1 MKILLVEDNPDD
13 LLLARHELGQL
24 GHVVL
29 GAANGTEALHIYERE
44 RPDVLVTDIYM
55 PGMDGFALTRAV
67 QQRAA
72 PQWQPVIFL
81 SGHRDDDLQVK
92 ALQTGADA
100 YIVKPVAASVLDA
113 KLHVIQRLLT
123 MQRQAE
129 ERAYELERHH
139 AREEEERRIA
149 LHLLSRL
156 VDAGKLADPAVHHW
170 LAPAATLSGDLV
182 VAARTPGGVLHVLL
196 ADGTGHGLAAS
207 INVLPVTPPFYRMTE
222 KGFGIDAIARE
233 LNTKIKQFLPADRFV
248 AATLVS
254 VDVRE
259 GIVQVWNGGN
269 PEPCLLDAGGHAER
283 VFSLGHVALGILDD
297 RDFDAAL
304 ETHALGAGAQLVLCS
319 DGLIEAENSTGQA
332 FGHERLAMAL
342 VNATADARFDGVVS
356 AVRSHLDGTAARDDI
371 SLVLVDCRPG
381 HRPASPQASVVAAQP
396 QTPGN
401 WRFSLRLGAR
411 ELRSLDVVPVLL
423 GLVGQFDG
431 MGATTGQL
439 FVVLSELFNNA
450 LDHGLLRLDS
460 RLKLQAGGMESWLTE
475 RERRLAQ
482 FDQGEVEFE
491 LEQFVEGGRSWL
503 RIACRDSGA
512 GFDLGQVA
520 PSSGGD
526 GELPFGR
533 GIALLRSICTS
544 VQYNEAGNVVS
555 ALLALDGAATA

>member
-24 GHVVL
+24 GHMVL
-29 GAANGTEALHIYERE
+29 GADNGAEALRIFERE
-44 RPDVLVTDIYM
+44 RPDVVITDIYM
-55 PGMDGFALTRAV
+55 PGMDGFSLTRAV

-72 PQWQPVIFL
+72 PRWQPVIFL

-92 ALQTGADA
+92 AMQTGADA
-100 YIVKPVAASVLDA
+100 YIVKPVAAAVLDA

-149 LHLLSRL
+149 LHLLGRL
-156 VDAGKLADPAVHHW
+156 VDADKLADPAVRHW

-233 LNTKIKQFLPADRFV
+233 LNSKIKQFLPADRFV

-269 PEPCLLDAGGHAER
+269 PEPCLIGGGGHAER
-283 VFSLGHVALGILDD
+283 VFSQGHVALGILDD
-297 RDFDAAL
+297 REFDDAL
-304 ETHALGAGAQLVLCS
+304 ETHALGVGAQLVLCS
-319 DGLIEAENSTGQA
+319 DGLIEAENGQGQA

-342 VNATADARFDGVVS
+342 VNASAEARFDGVVA
-356 AVRSHLDGTAARDDI
+356 AVRSHLGGAAARDDI

-381 HRPASPQASVVAAQP
+381 HQAVSPHVSAAASQP

-411 ELRSLDVVPVLL
+411 ELRGLDVVPVLL
-423 GLVGQFDG
+423 GLVGQFEG
-431 MGATTGQL
+431 MGASTGLL

-460 RLKLQAGGMESWLTE
+460 RLKLAAGGMEAWLLE
-475 RERRLAQ
+475 RERRLTQ
-482 FDQGEVEFE
+482 LDQGEVEFE

-503 RIACRDSGA
+503 RVGCRDSGG
-512 GFDLGQVA
+512 GFDLGQLPPPA
-520 PSSGGD
+520 GHDGD
-526 GELPFGR
+526 MPFGR
-533 GIALLRSICTS
+533 GIALLRAMCAN

-555 ALLALDGAATA
+555 ALLSLDSAAAV